1 MFETDLKVSEYSMEY
16 DSTEQKIILQNWTE
30 EKETVLG
37 IDDFTFS
44 AFDPENFPW

>member
-1 MFETDLKVSEYSMEY
+1 VFETDLNVYEYAMEY
-16 DSTEQKIILQNWTE
+16 DDNEKKIILQNWRD

-44 AFDPENFPW
+44 RFDPGNFPW